1 MNQTADPAAG
11 EGASMMRWLRRLLPV
26 ALIVVVLF
34 LTWEQVVDIDLR
46 VLRARIRDVP
56 APVLLLLQGLALLAV
71 LAMGLYDGIA
81 QRWLGTT
88 LTTRQLL
95 RFSWIA
101 NSFNN
106 FIGLSGLAGS
116 GVRMLLLTREG
127 ITAQRAGVFAGLI
140 LMAVPLGLSVL
151 VLLALPDTLGGRLD
165 PLVPR
170 SIAVAILVA
179 FFLYLPVFLLLSRSR
194 RLLHR
199 VLPDAPALGLGR
211 GLLLVAVSVADW
223 LLAIGVAWACVGAAG
238 VSVELG
244 AFVTAFALAAALGIL
259 SLLPGGIGVFDG
271 TLLYLLTG
279 AGQGAEGVV
288 SGILLYRISYFVV
301 PWLIGVYLGV
311 DLLRLGERSPL
322 RRLGLQRQDSL
333 LAALVRLPMRFL
345 ANVGVRLLSYLTLA
359 TGFVL
364 LVSAAT
370 PAIESRF
377 EALNAVIPLAALEA
391 SHALSVVVGVML
403 VAVSR
408 GIADQVRDAYRLAM
422 AMLLTGV
429 LLSLLKGIDFEEA
442 ALLSLAA
449 LVLWLSRRSFYRLSY
464 PLHSRR
470 SLYWLFA
477 LLAGV
482 AGYAALGHWVHE
494 IDDIADPGLWLS
506 FAPQGHDSRFV
517 RSLPFAVLAATGALA
532 WSFFRMPR
540 PSCASPDAED
550 LEKARRFLDRHPVHG
565 FAHLV
570 FMRDKCLFY
579 GANGAALI
587 QYARIRDRLVALGD
601 PMGSTHSFRACV
613 SEFRQMADMHDLVP
627 VFYEVAEHNLHHY
640 HDVGFSLFKI
650 GEMAMVRTA
659 DFSLAGRRGESLRHG
674 VNRARRESVTV
685 EILPQPLDEV
695 LWGELRAISDKW
707 LATRGSAEKGF
718 SLGRWDRDYLASSPM
733 VVARWQGRV
742 VAFANLMPA
751 YGGGELSV
759 DLMRQADDAP
769 TGTMDLL
776 FVTLIEHARAQG
788 VPLFNLGMAPLSGVG
803 QCRFARRQERL
814 ARFAFDYGSRLYN
827 YKGLRAFKEKF
838 NPTWEGRYIA
848 YPVLTP
854 LPPLLVDVAALIA
867 GGYRN
872 LLWPGER

>member
-1 MNQTADPAAG
+1 
-11 EGASMMRWLRRLLPV
+11 MRWLRHLLPAV
-26 ALIVVVLF
+26 LIGVVIV
-34 LTWEQVVDIDLR
+34 LTWEQIAGLDLHL
-46 VLRARIRDVP
+46 LRDRIRDVP
-56 APVLLLLQGLALLAV
+56 APVLLMLQGLALFAV
-71 LAMGLYDGIA
+71 LAMALYDGIA

-127 ITAQRAGVFAGLI
+127 IPAPRAGVFAGLI

-170 SIAVAILVA
+170 SMALAVLAA

-194 RLLHR
+194 QLLHR
-199 VLPDAPALGLGR
+199 VLPDAPALGLRR
-211 GLLLVAVSVADW
+211 GLVLAGVSVVDW
-223 LLAIGVAWACVGAAG
+223 LLAIGVAWACVTATG
-238 VSVELG
+238 VSVEPA

-271 TLLYLLTG
+271 TLLYLL
-279 AGQGAEGVV
+279 AGSGQASEAVL
-288 SGILLYRISYFVV
+288 SGILLYRLSYFVV
-301 PWLIGVYLGV
+301 PWLIGVYLGL
-311 DLLRLGERSPL
+311 DLLKLGERSPL
-322 RRLGLQRQDSL
+322 RRLSLQWQSSL
-333 LAALVRLPMRFL
+333 LAALLRLPVRFL
-345 ANVGVRLLSYLTLA
+345 ANLSVRLLGYLTLA
-359 TGFVL
+359 TGVVL

-370 PAIESRF
+370 PAVESRVA
-377 EALNAVIPLAALEA
+377 ALNAVLPLAALEA
-391 SHALSVVVGVML
+391 SHALSVAVGVML
-403 VAVSR
+403 IAVSR

-422 AMLLTGV
+422 AMLFAGV

-442 ALLSLAA
+442 TLLGLAA

-470 SLYWLFA
+470 SLYWLLA
-477 LLAGV
+477 LLVGV
-482 AGYAALGHWVHE
+482 GGYAALGHWIHE
-494 IDDIADPGLWLS
+494 IDGIVDSGLWLA
-506 FAPQGHDSRFV
+506 FDPQAHDSRFV
-517 RSLPFAVLAATGALA
+517 RSLPVAVLAATGALA

-540 PSCASPDAED
+540 PPCAAPDSAALD
-550 LEKARRFLDRHPVHG
+550 KARRFLERHPVHG
-565 FAHLV
+565 FAHLI

-579 GANGAALI
+579 GADGAGLI
-587 QYARIRDRLVALGD
+587 QYARIRDRVVALGD
-601 PMGSTHSFRACV
+601 PMGSPHAFRTCL
-613 SEFRQMADMHDLVP
+613 SEFRQMADVHDLVP
-627 VFYEVAEHNLHHY
+627 VFYEVGEHNLHHY

-685 EILPQPLDEV
+685 EILPQPLDDT
-695 LWGELRAISDKW
+695 LWDELRAISDRW

-718 SLGRWDRDYLASSPM
+718 SLGRWDRDYLASSPT
-733 VVARWQGRV
+733 VVARWNGRV

-759 DLMRQADDAP
+759 DLMRQVEDAP

-827 YKGLRAFKEKF
+827 YKGLRTFKDKF
-838 NPTWEGRYIA
+838 NPIWEGRYIA

-854 LPPLLVDVAALIA
+854 LPPLLVDIAALIA
-867 GGYRN
+867 GGYRR
-872 LLWPGER
+872 LLWPGDR